1 MPTKQRVAIARG
13 LAMDPEGIFFD
24 ETISASS
31 PERRDELLCVMRKL
45 ADNGMT
51 RLVVTHEIPFAR
63 EAADRVI
70 FCREASLPCST
81 SEPVSSAGSS
91 G

>member
-1 MPTKQRVAIARG
+1 
-13 LAMDPEGIFFD
+13 MDPEVIFFD

-31 PERRDELLCVMRKL
+31 PKRRDELLGVMRKL
-45 ADNGMT
+45 ADGMT
-51 RLVVTHEIPFAR
+51 RLVVTHEIRFAL

-70 FCREASLPCST
+70 FCREARVPCST
-81 SEPVSSAGSS
+81 SELASSAGSS